1 MRRNT
6 IKLNITN
13 IERHTSKFETKRI
26 DELEHENVKTAATFD
41 HVHKAI
47 TKNIVNLDKLIN
59 DVPEDTKKI

>member
-1 MRRNT
+1 MSRNT

-13 IERHTSKFETKRI
+13 IEQHTSKFETKRI

-47 TKNIVNLDKLIN
+47 TKVN
-59 DVPEDTKKI
+59 DTII